1 MCACSKQTSNK
12 LKMIIQMASD
22 RWMSCGFAGFS
33 FCFFFHFCS
42 NPKHTNGTQMCWTF
56 TRSHNNELCWLPG
69 GCFSKMHDE
78 RRSMW
83 HNDDDGGGV
92 LEIARRQ
99 FFRWPPPQ
107 DIWTVEYIANYFLC
121 ERPRARTLQ
130 NFANKQFGRTNKT
143 KKKCAAI
150 TAAAAAVTT
159 APLFRHI
166 Q

>member
-33 FCFFFHFCS
+33 FCFFFFHFCS
-42 NPKHTNGTQMCWTF
+42 NLKHTNCTQMSWTF
-56 TRSHNNELCWLPG
+56 TRSHNNGLCWLPG

-83 HNDDDGGGV
+83 HNDDDGSDV

-107 DIWTVEYIANYFLC
+107 SIWTVEYIANYFLC

-130 NFANKQFGRTNKT
+130 MSHTQPIRSYGQN

-159 APLFRHI
+159 PLFRHI